1 MKQYFQVVPK
11 PKPPKARG
19 RPPKRKARSAS
30 KPPTVFNTAAPVPAP
45 VAALDTVKVGAAPA
59 IASFVDI
66 ENEQKKKKSR
76 TNWGTGEHRIKL
88 EKALNDWIKKE
99 GDCLDDNGEI
109 IDTWREFANKVD
121 IPPDT
126 F

>member
-1 MKQYFQVVPK
+1 
-11 PKPPKARG
+11 
-19 RPPKRKARSAS
+19 
-30 KPPTVFNTAAPVPAP
+30 
-45 VAALDTVKVGAAPA
+45 
-59 IASFVDI
+59 
-66 ENEQKKKKSR
+66 
-76 TNWGTGEHRIKL
+76 L

>member
-1 MKQYFQVVPK
+1 MPHRYV
-11 PKPPKARG
+11 ARDTR
-19 RPPKRKARSAS
+19 RPPKRKARSAN

-45 VAALDTVKVGAAPA
+45 VAALDTAKGAAPA
-59 IASFVDI
+59 VASFVDI

-109 IDTWREFANKVD
+109 IDNWREFANKGE
-121 IPPDT
+121 
-126 F
+126 